1 MRAFFLAFFTLM
13 FLPMA
18 ALSQTADRPNTI
30 LVLDGS
36 GSMWGQ
42 IDGVNKIVIAREV
55 IAELLADLADDVSL
69 GLTVY
74 GHRQRGN
81 CADIE
86 TIVEP
91 APFTQDRILQAVNS
105 INPRGRT
112 PMTDAV
118 VAAAQS
124 LRSTEEP
131 ATVILVSDGIENC
144 NPDPCAIAAE
154 LEATGVNFT
163 AHVIGFD
170 VASEPEARAQ
180 MQCIADNTGGQF
192 LTADNA
198 AELSAAL
205 NQIVEVVMPVQT
217 RIEAVVVPQMTP
229 PTRPVTW
236 TVLGTAG
243 EVIAAGIP
251 GPAILADLLPGDYV
265 AQATRTE
272 PAGEVTYQ
280 SAFTVTDLPG
290 DPVQVAMPA
299 IVETSQITF
308 SARVEPDMSM
318 PTSALAWTLYDMG
331 DTVLLGPVIAPGGNV
346 ALLPGDYR
354 LEVERASTGTRHE
367 ARFTVEANTPQDII
381 IPLPAVLVDITVVA
395 RIGDVGGLPVSDPV
409 IWEIGAIETD
419 TVTTNPATFQ
429 MARGAYRVTAYWTAQ
444 EVEAFTDFV
453 VVDQAR
459 EIVVVFPEPQATA
472 TVTAP
477 DTAVAGST
485 IEVAWTGPDDD
496 LDYIGVGMLDRD
508 GNPTW
513 ETFTYTRDGS
523 TLRLQVPPQ
532 PGQYYVT
539 YFQQAGRTPLA
550 SVPLTVTPAQATITA
565 PATAAAGST
574 IEVAWT
580 GPDYDNDYLGIGR
593 PDRDG
598 RPTWEN
604 FTYTREGATL
614 RLVVPTEPGDYQ
626 ITYFMQQQRY
636 PLVSVPITVTEVTAT
651 ITAPAT
657 AVAGATIE
665 VAWTGP
671 DERNDYI
678 GIGIPDRDGNPT
690 WENFTYTRDGATL
703 RLQVPPLPGNYL
715 ITYFMQQDRRNLVS
729 VPITV
734 TPAQASLTLPA
745 TAVAGS
751 TIEVAWTGP
760 DYDSDYIGIGRLD
773 RDGNPTW
780 ENFTYTRDGSP
791 LRLLVP
797 SEPGDYFVSYFLQQG
812 RVVLASEP
820 LSVTDATAT
829 LTAPDTAVA
838 GSTIEVAWT
847 GPDYRNDFIGIGR
860 AGAEGADRWQN
871 YTRTSEGTP
880 LRLVTPPTPGTYV
893 IRYFVDQD
901 RVVLAESQITLTA
914 PVATLTVPAS
924 AAAGSTVEVGWTGPD
939 FRNDFIGIGRAG
951 AEGSDRW
958 QNYVRTQ
965 DGSPVRLLMPP
976 EPGDYV
982 IRYFI
987 DQDRVTIAE
996 AAITLT
1002 EVAATLTAPATAPAG
1017 GTVQVEWTG
1026 PNYPRDFIAL
1036 GRAGAAGGERW
1047 QSYTAT
1053 SNGSPLT
1060 LNVPD
1065 EPGAYMLRYFI
1076 DQDRVVIAELPI
1088 TVQ

>member
-472 TVTAP
+472 TVTAA

-550 SVPLTVTPAQATITA
+550 SVPLTVTPAQ
-565 PATAAAGST
+565 
-574 IEVAWT
+574 
-580 GPDYDNDYLGIGR
+580 
-593 PDRDG
+593 
-598 RPTWEN
+598 
-604 FTYTREGATL
+604 
-614 RLVVPTEPGDYQ
+614 
-626 ITYFMQQQRY
+626 
-636 PLVSVPITVTEVTAT
+636 AT